1 MRITQIE
8 QIKVAVP
15 YVAAIAKYRPDEP
28 MEQPILLI
36 RVRTDEGI
44 TGLGDGGRAAD
55 VSDEIPSWIGRD
67 PLQVDLSQTA
77 APFSHALYDIIGK
90 ASGLP
95 ANRLMGS
102 KKRDLVPVGYWSCH
116 MDLKDT
122 ASEAERGA
130 SLGFRTH
137 KLKARPWDIVE
148 TVELMAAAAG
158 PDYSIIV
165 DPNFF
170 FETLPDSLRLA
181 REMEGQNILCFED
194 PFPFDDWNQYA
205 LFRQKCPIPLAA
217 HLHRPEEVLTALRHD
232 AADYFNLGG
241 DNFDT
246 TYRCAAIAAAAQ
258 RQVWLQEERD
268 LSLGVAA
275 AYAAHVG
282 CVVDNAVIPLDILHF
297 LRENDLIGGAL
308 PPQDGHIRVPD
319 GPGLGIELD
328 EDAVSHYRVG

>member
-1 MRITQIE
+1 M
-8 QIKVAVP
+8 
-15 YVAAIAKYRPDEP
+15 
-28 MEQPILLI
+28 
-36 RVRTDEGI
+36 
-44 TGLGDGGRAAD
+44 
-55 VSDEIPSWIGRD
+55 D
-67 PLQVDLSQTA
+67 P
-77 APFSHALYDIIGK
+77 
-90 ASGLP
+90 
-95 ANRLMGS
+95 
-102 KKRDLVPVGYWSCH
+102 
-116 MDLKDT
+116 KDT

-241 DNFDT
+241 DNFDM